1 MNDEQLILYYYAD
14 GLSKAERRRIGAALA
29 SDPALQSRYDALRRE
44 LDDLGE
50 ALAKVADSTQASESV
65 SEQVRAPA
73 HLVAGWHASIDRAAR
88 LEQPAGHR
96 PARVLHL
103 ASFGWGAAIT
113 AALALGIGIG
123 VHLSSRNEA
132 DLSLTPPPAIVQVPQ
147 PEAAAD
153 AFTRGLQAHF
163 RESRQN
169 IGDLSVEDREARRL
183 LILHIVQQNR
193 LFARVATENDT
204 PELARV
210 LRAFEPVLVRLA
222 AEDLAPE
229 EAQRLQAQ
237 LLFELNVMLTKMS
250 RSPSDRSESI

>member
-14 GLSKAERRRIGAALA
+14 GLSQTERRRIEAALA
-29 SDPALQSRYDALRRE
+29 ADPALQSRYDALRRE
-44 LDDLGE
+44 LDGFGD
-50 ALAKVADSTQASESV
+50 ASAD
-65 SEQVRAPA
+65 APA
-73 HLVAGWHASIDRAAR
+73 APEHLVARWHASIDRAAQ
-88 LEQPAGHR
+88 LERQAERR
-96 PARVLHL
+96 PAKILHL

-123 VHLSSRNEA
+123 VYIPSRNDA
-132 DLSLTPPPAIVQVPQ
+132 DPAIDPLPAIVELAPS
-147 PEAAAD
+147 ATAAD

-169 IGDLSVEDREARRL
+169 IGGLPVEDNEARRQ

-193 LFARVATENDT
+193 LFARAATENQS
-204 PELARV
+204 PELSRV
-210 LRAFEPVLVRLA
+210 LRAFEPILVRLA
-222 AEDLAPE
+222 DEDLAPE

-237 LLFELNVMLTKMS
+237 LLFELNVMLTKMN

>member
-1 MNDEQLILYYYAD
+1 MNDEHLILYYYAD
-14 GLSKAERRRIGAALA
+14 GLSKTERRRIEAALA
-29 SDPALQSRYDALRRE
+29 ADPALQSRYDALRRE
-44 LDDLGE
+44 LDGFGD
-50 ALAKVADSTQASESV
+50 ASADVPA
-65 SEQVRAPA
+65 APE
-73 HLVAGWHASIDRAAR
+73 HLVARWHAGIDRAAQ
-88 LEQPAGHR
+88 LERQAERR

-123 VHLSSRNEA
+123 VYLPGRNVP
-132 DLSLTPPPAIVQVPQ
+132 DVSVTPLPAIVEVAPS
-147 PEAAAD
+147 ATTAD

-169 IGDLSVEDREARRL
+169 IGGLAVEDNEARRL

-193 LFARVATENDT
+193 LFARAATENQS
-204 PELARV
+204 PELSRV
-210 LRAFEPVLVRLA
+210 LRAFEPILVRLA
-222 AEDLAPE
+222 DEDLAPE

-237 LLFELNVMLTKMS
+237 LLFELNVMLTKMN

>member
-14 GLSKAERRRIGAALA
+14 GLSKAERRRIEAALA
-29 SDPALQSRYDALRRE
+29 SDPALRSRYDALRRE
-44 LDDLGE
+44 LDGFGE
-50 ALAKVADSTQASESV
+50 ALAKASDSAQASEPIS
-65 SEQVRAPA
+65 APA
-73 HLVAGWHASIDRAAR
+73 HLVAGWHDSIDRAAR
-88 LEQPAGHR
+88 LER
-96 PARVLHL
+96 PAARRPTRILHL
-103 ASFGWGAAIT
+103 ASFGWGAALT

-123 VHLSSRNEA
+123 VYVPSRNDGA
-132 DLSLTPPPAIVQVPQ
+132 PSLSPPPAIVEVP
-147 PEAAAD
+147 PSEVAAD

-169 IGDLSVEDREARRL
+169 IGDLSVEDGKARRL

-210 LRAFEPVLVRLA
+210 LRAFEPILVRLA

-237 LLFELNVMLTKMS
+237 LLFELNVMLTKMN